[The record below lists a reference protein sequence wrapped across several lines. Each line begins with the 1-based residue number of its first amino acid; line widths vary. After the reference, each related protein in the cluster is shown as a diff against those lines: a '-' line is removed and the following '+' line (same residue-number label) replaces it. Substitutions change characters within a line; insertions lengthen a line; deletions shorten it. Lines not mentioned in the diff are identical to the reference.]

1 MHKQTAMN
9 IAQEFNTWQD
19 GYTDKVLR
27 WVPHYQELLHSA
39 AGGLFNGAD
48 PQQVLDLGCG
58 NGNATALLLAQFPAA
73 SFTLLDASEE
83 MLSACEA
90 RFGHQFGFE
99 RVQTYFET
107 TQFEPQRFDLIVAV
121 LALHHL
127 PAGEKQRLFAAI
139 RSWLKPG
146 GVFRYADLFASKTW
160 PYYEKEVIADW
171 KAQAL
176 QRGTTEEEWAALM
189 QHHERYDFP
198 DTFEDTLAWLRDA
211 GFESVGITWQSGFWG
226 NITAAAPVQ

>member
-39 AGGLFNGAD
+39 AGPPFNHTD

-58 NGNATALLLAQFPAA
+58 NGNVSALLSAQFPTA

-83 MLSACEA
+83 MLAACEA
-90 RFGHQFGFE
+90 RFGHSSRFE
-99 RVQTYFET
+99 RVQAYFET
-107 TQFEPQRFDLIVAV
+107 AQFEPQCFDLVVAV

-127 PAGEKQRLFAAI
+127 PASEKKRLFAAI

-146 GVFRYADLFASKTW
+146 GVFRYADLFASKNG
-160 PYYEKEVIADW
+160 PHYENEVIADW
-171 KAQAL
+171 RSQAL

-198 DTFEDTLAWLRDA
+198 DTFEDTLAWLRNA
-211 GFESVGITWQSGFWG
+211 GFESVAITWQSGFWG
-226 NITAAAPVQ
+226 SIAATAPAQ